1 MLAILLF
8 THIQSI
14 GDAAENQAIKTVFD
28 GHWDKINV
36 SSTKGAT
43 GHLLGAAGSVE
54 AIFAILALHNVSIS
68 LFKDPTA
75 HAHPFLFRISF
86 LPHSTC
92 IELMKTSISTMSHV
106 WHKNTTI
113 SVQY

>member
-1 MLAILLF
+1 MLVILLF

-54 AIFAILALHNVSIS
+54 AIFAILALHNVSNS
-68 LFKDPTA
+68 LLKIPQ
-75 HAHPFLFRISF
+75 LILILS
-86 LPHSTC
+86 L
-92 IELMKTSISTMSHV
+92 
-106 WHKNTTI
+106 
-113 SVQY
+113 